1 MAAGNVDG
9 IERITAAC
17 EAAITALPRGQRGV
31 EAATFW
37 LRALPDACRQG
48 LGDVTDSAPALF
60 RILLAAGILPSLPSH
75 SAMTAAIRLIASV
88 SPLVTQRSA
97 RTWTAWFGSSCDP
110 ESTITATLRAS
121 VTPTMIATLRSRPSP
136 APRRIG
142 SIRRARDQLTADL
155 QAARD
160 ELERE
165 RGQAAERCNALI
177 AEHDGLTIKLAK
189 ATQERDYFRQLEN
202 EHRKKNAPLVAEHER
217 LAAELHAATDR
228 HRTELAA
235 REREQGKTAAALAE
249 AQEALTRRQR
259 ELQEA
264 KRRASE
270 ANERVRTQ
278 GEQIEFLKRQNDD
291 YAGSLA
297 DLNKSLTQTR
307 ADLEDHQAEHQ
318 EAERRAFEQIEAL
331 KRERENLAKTLTQTR
346 AELGA
351 RQADLTRERTD
362 HAITRQTLAAK
373 DQESLKSSAEILR
386 LKALADAA
394 EGASKGLVQICEWVE
409 IDPGKHSGHEEL
421 TEAIATALYHQ
432 QISHQKLLN
441 RFEKRLR
448 RRVRALFAS
457 ECAVRHIKNT
467 HPERHSEA
475 LVFVDRHIAEIY
487 EQADALVRED
497 MEKLTAA
504 AAPSS

>member
-1 MAAGNVDG
+1 
-9 IERITAAC
+9 
-17 EAAITALPRGQRGV
+17 
-31 EAATFW
+31 
-37 LRALPDACRQG
+37 
-48 LGDVTDSAPALF
+48 
-60 RILLAAGILPSLPSH
+60 
-75 SAMTAAIRLIASV
+75 
-88 SPLVTQRSA
+88 
-97 RTWTAWFGSSCDP
+97 
-110 ESTITATLRAS
+110 
-121 VTPTMIATLRSRPSP
+121 MIATLRSRPSP

-142 SIRRARDQLTADL
+142 SIRRAPDQLTADL
-155 QAARD
+155 QAARE

-165 RGQAAERCNALI
+165 RGQAAERCNTLI

-217 LAAELHAATDR
+217 LAAELQAATDR

-235 REREQGKTAAALAE
+235 REREQGETAAALAE

-259 ELQEA
+259 ELQDA

-278 GEQIEFLKRQNDD
+278 DEEIAFLKRRNDD
-291 YAGSLA
+291 AAGSLA

-307 ADLEDHQAEHQ
+307 ADLEDHEAEHQ

-331 KRERENLAKTLTQTR
+331 KREREHLTKTLTQTR

-351 RQADLTRERTD
+351 RQADLKRERAD

-373 DQESLKSSAEILR
+373 DQESLKSSAEIQR

-394 EGASKGLVQICEWVE
+394 EGASKALVQICEWME
-409 IDPGKHSGHEEL
+409 IDPGKHAGHEAQS
-421 TEAIATALYHQ
+421 EAIATALDHQ
-432 QISHQKLLN
+432 QRSYKNLLS
-441 RFEKRLR
+441 RLEEHLMDTY
-448 RRVRALFAS
+448 RVLITQITIVHYFSSRHPEYHSNALNFV
-457 ECAVRHIKNT
+457 ERHISGI
-467 HPERHSEA
+467 H
-475 LVFVDRHIAEIY
+475 
-487 EQADALVRED
+487 EQAYTRFRED
-497 MEKLTAA
+497 MEMLTAA

>member
-1 MAAGNVDG
+1 
-9 IERITAAC
+9 
-17 EAAITALPRGQRGV
+17 
-31 EAATFW
+31 
-37 LRALPDACRQG
+37 
-48 LGDVTDSAPALF
+48 
-60 RILLAAGILPSLPSH
+60 
-75 SAMTAAIRLIASV
+75 MTAAIRLIASV

-457 ECAVRHIKNT
+457 ECAVRNIKNT